1 MSLLILAFLVSGC
14 TGWKMDYGKP
24 AAHIQAEDLRTKG
37 KPYIGGK
44 VAIRGKVES
53 VDTTNSQSCWVI
65 LEGNIRCHYGDF
77 QAAANEVKVGETI
90 TVSGVLT
97 VVEDGKVVLDP
108 ALGRD
113 IWHAARQ
120 VPARARCTKA
130 CVADVRGHLCIDA
143 RRHGRRPGD
152 CGRAQVYVGRRSV

>member
-1 MSLLILAFLVSGC
+1 MNNVLHVSLLILVFLVSGC

-44 VAIRGKVES
+44 IAIRGKVES
-53 VDTTNSQSCWVI
+53 VDTTDPKSCWVI

-113 IWHAARQ
+113 
-120 VPARARCTKA
+120 PKA
-130 CVADVRGHLCIDA
+130 PFNPLK
-143 RRHGRRPGD
+143 
-152 CGRAQVYVGRRSV
+152 